1 MENSKNLNLST
12 KWGGRG
18 GSKSKIE
25 ICSMISISTII
36 FLYTLKISALSVNR
50 NLEKWSTVARP
61 AVKTPS
67 VNQKIVIALARRECL
82 LWSLRDVVRLK
93 MPPRQGG
100 GHFSV
105 AASHPDTLT
114 LFRDPLNISKTT
126 LEVTE
131 GQREGERRR
140 LKERHASEHTQI
152 FITARTNQPPR
163 ALIL

>member
-1 MENSKNLNLST
+1 MGAGKTFLFGQRPCRRVNEPP
-12 KWGGRG
+12 GGIG
-18 GSKSKIE
+18 GS
-25 ICSMISISTII
+25 
-36 FLYTLKISALSVNR
+36 FYLS
-50 NLEKWSTVARP
+50 
-61 AVKTPS
+61 
-67 VNQKIVIALARRECL
+67 
-82 LWSLRDVVRLK
+82 
-93 MPPRQGG
+93 
-100 GHFSV
+100 
-105 AASHPDTLT
+105 ASHPDTLT